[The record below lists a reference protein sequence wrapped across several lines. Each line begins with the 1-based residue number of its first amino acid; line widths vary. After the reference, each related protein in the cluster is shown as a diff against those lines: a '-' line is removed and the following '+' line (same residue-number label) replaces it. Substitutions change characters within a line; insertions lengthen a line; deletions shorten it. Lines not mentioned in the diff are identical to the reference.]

1 MSLIFTRNFDTELE
15 DPSLAAP
22 KGPSPEEIEEIRREA
37 FEAGRAQGRA
47 EGVQEAAETLEARRE
62 AALERIVP
70 ALLGF
75 LGDRDAHDQAI
86 EAQFFDFAISV
97 CEKVFPELLENQAHH
112 RALAQLRRGL
122 RMALGSRKIRVIM
135 APVDRDLLKADLE
148 ALSRQN
154 DGEPRLQISTDQR
167 LGSGDVRIEWDHGGL
182 DYSFA
187 ALCSEILEA
196 LRRARPRNA

>member
-1 MSLIFTRNFDTELE
+1 MSLIFTRNFDAELE
-15 DPSLAAP
+15 ERSPTVP
-22 KGPSPEEIEEIRREA
+22 KGPSAEEIEEIRRAA

-70 ALLGF
+70 GLLSF
-75 LGDRDAHDQAI
+75 LGERDAHDQAI

-97 CEKVFPELLENQAHH
+97 CEKVFPELLESQAHH

-122 RMALGSRKIRVIM
+122 RMALGSRKIRVFM
-135 APVDRDLLKADLE
+135 APVDRELLKADLE

-196 LRRARPRNA
+196 LRRARPRNT

>member
-1 MSLIFTRNFDTELE
+1 MSAIFTRNFDLE
-15 DPSLAAP
+15 AEEPNRPAP
-22 KGPSPEEIEEIRREA
+22 KGPTAEEIEEIRRNA
-37 FEAGRAQGRA
+37 FEAGLAQGRA
-47 EGVQEAAETLEARRE
+47 EGLAEAATTLEARRE
-62 AALERIVP
+62 AALEQLVP
-70 ALLGF
+70 ALLSF

-97 CEKVFPELLENQAHH
+97 CEKVFPELLEGQAHH

-122 RMALGSRKIRVIM
+122 RMALGSRQIRVIM
-135 APVDRDLLKADLE
+135 APVDRELLKADLE

-154 DGEPRLQISTDQR
+154 DSQPRLQISSDPR

-196 LRRARPRNA
+196 LHRSRPRTA